1 MRLNLTEATSRFVR
15 IATQD
20 DSVFDSP
27 KQMLS
32 DKPGGPG
39 DECSHTSFF
48 CLILHAFA
56 TVESSDKAGIGERI
70 RTVLKTFLWV
80 LAVALTGLLALVLWM
95 IFPGTPG
102 SAKSLKFEGFV
113 RLPKDSRAGL
123 LTVMDYLTLNGKD
136 LFVTNVSTGT
146 VYKIP
151 LPAEELPT
159 AADVSMFELEPAAH
173 GVVIDPVSGMAYV
186 TRSEANT
193 VDIFDPSAMRLI
205 TRIPVAEDPDGIFY
219 IAASRLI
226 YVASGDAKTATL
238 IDPATQKV
246 SATIPLG
253 GKAEF
258 GVFDS
263 QTNLFYQNLEDT
275 SSLAAV
281 DLSKHAVTTRWPL
294 QDCVHPTGMALD
306 EQSRQ
311 LFIGCSGN
319 SRLAVFDLEKHSVVT
334 TVPVGGGPDSVAYD
348 AQLHR
353 IYVTGRSGVLCVVDR
368 DSNGA
373 FAVVDKISLHY
384 GAHTL
389 AVDPTSHRLYVAYAS
404 LLITPRIAVFSP
416 LGP

>member
-1 MRLNLTEATSRFVR
+1 
-15 IATQD
+15 
-20 DSVFDSP
+20 
-27 KQMLS
+27 
-32 DKPGGPG
+32 
-39 DECSHTSFF
+39 
-48 CLILHAFA
+48 
-56 TVESSDKAGIGERI
+56 
-70 RTVLKTFLWV
+70 
-80 LAVALTGLLALVLWM
+80 LALVLWM

-113 RLPKDSRAGL
+113 PLPKDRRADL
-123 LTVMDYLTLNGKD
+123 LTVLDYLTLNGKD

-151 LPAEELPT
+151 LPAEGLPNT
-159 AADVSMFELEPAAH
+159 ADVTMFQLEPAAH
-173 GVVIDPVSGMAYV
+173 GVVIDPVSGMAFV

-205 TRIPVAEDPDGIFY
+205 TRIPVADDPDGIFY
-219 IAASRLI
+219 ISANRTI
-226 YVASGDAKTATL
+226 YVASGDGKTATL

-246 SATIPLG
+246 SATIPLD
-253 GKAEF
+253 GKPEF

-281 DLSKHAVTTRWPL
+281 DLSKRAVTTRWPL

-319 SRLAVFDLEKHSVVT
+319 SRLAVFDLQQHRVVT
-334 TVPVGGGPDSVAYD
+334 SIPIGGGPDSVAYD

-373 FAVVDKISLHY
+373 FATLDKISLHY

-404 LLITPRIAVFSP
+404 LLIMPRIAVFSP